1 MTPTT
6 TYRVFI
12 ADDDEDDRFLL
23 DHAFKKSSPGS
34 QLMFAEDGR
43 ALLDT
48 LAQTQH
54 EPCLII
60 LDLNMPRLGGL
71 EALKILRDHPRY
83 QDIPIVVLTTSSSSE
98 DRNRAMALGADDF
111 ITKPMNLAVLGRV
124 VARLREEW
132 SLDKCA

>member
-1 MTPTT
+1 MNPTT

-23 DHAFKKSSPGS
+23 DNAFKKSSPGS

-43 ALLDT
+43 ELLDT

-60 LDLNMPRLGGL
+60 LDLNMPRLDGL
-71 EALKILRDHPRY
+71 ETLKMLRDHPRY
-83 QDIPIVVLTTSSSSE
+83 QHIPIVVLTTSSSSE

-111 ITKPMNLAVLGRV
+111 ITKPMNLAILGRV
-124 VARLREEW
+124 VARLREDW